1 MEIKPSFSEFKR
13 LSEQGDLIPVY
24 EEFLADVDTPVSAY
38 LKIQDKSYSYLLESA
53 ESGERWG
60 RYSFIGYKPYVIVL
74 SKGSEVEIHRGSQKE
89 IIEDVE
95 NPLDVLREISR
106 KFTPVTS
113 DDLAPF
119 QGGLVGYFNFDLIRK
134 WEDLPGLAPD
144 DKDIPECLFAA
155 ARRIIIFDHLKHR
168 MTVVAFA
175 HLKNGK
181 DPKESYSLAC
191 REIEEMKEELKGPLP
206 AYSENNAFSLSELL
220 TKKPAT
226 LSGGER
232 QIVAIARC
240 LVYRPKLLLM
250 DEPLSALD
258 IKRRAAI
265 LNYIETIPAKYN
277 IPILYVTH
285 SIDEVARLADNIILM
300 EKGHIIAH
308 GPVDETLARLDLP
321 PLTGRFEAGTILAG
335 TVGTTDPTFALT
347 TIHVGSQSLTIP
359 RLDLPLGHK
368 IRLRVRARDVA
379 LATKELVG
387 ISIRNSLFA
396 TITEIAPEPDT
407 AFAEIRL
414 SVESQNLRAR
424 ITRASLHDLALEE
437 GKPVLALIKSIA
449 MDRRLLVA
457 PGAPDTRTR

>member
-1 MEIKPSFSEFKR
+1 MNVLHLDCLLKR
-13 LSEQGDLIPVY
+13 STGHIRANTQFNLPGITALFGPNGCGKTTLLRIIAGLEPTARGTIALNRT
-24 EEFLADVDTPVSAY
+24 LW
-38 LKIQDKSYSYLLESA
+38 QDKNKSLPAHKRNVGMVFQDARLFEHLSVADNLRFA
-53 ESGERWG
+53 EKRSHKSGPAIDR
-60 RYSFIGYKPYVIVL
+60 
-74 SKGSEVEIHRGSQKE
+74 HE
-89 IIEDVE
+89 II
-95 NPLDVLREISR
+95 S
-106 KFTPVTS
+106 
-113 DDLAPF
+113 
-119 QGGLVGYFNFDLIRK
+119 
-134 WEDLPGLAPD
+134 
-144 DKDIPECLFAA
+144 
-155 ARRIIIFDHLKHR
+155 
-168 MTVVAFA
+168 
-175 HLKNGK
+175 
-181 DPKESYSLAC
+181 
-191 REIEEMKEELKGPLP
+191 
-206 AYSENNAFSLSELL
+206 AFSLSELL

-258 IKRRAAI
+258 MKRRAAI